1 MNDDHELNQLTI
13 GAPMKMHDPMPMPS
27 KNMVTPKIRFK
38 FSLPKRARGTR
49 ARNQKVM
56 YRYSGT
62 DLL

>member
-1 MNDDHELNQLTI
+1 MNNDHKLNNQLTI
-13 GAPMKMHDPMPMPS
+13 GGPMSIPMPP

-49 ARNQKVM
+49 AIINQKVII

>member
-1 MNDDHELNQLTI
+1 MKNDHKLNNQLTI
-13 GAPMKMHDPMPMPS
+13 GGPMSIPMPP

-49 ARNQKVM
+49 AINQKVI